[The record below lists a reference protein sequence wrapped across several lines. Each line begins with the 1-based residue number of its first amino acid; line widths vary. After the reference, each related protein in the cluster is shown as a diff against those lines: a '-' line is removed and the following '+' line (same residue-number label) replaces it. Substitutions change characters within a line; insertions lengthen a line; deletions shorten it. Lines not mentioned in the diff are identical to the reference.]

1 MINKYFIFCI
11 VVISIGCKTFQKNH
25 SIKTQYENYCFQIV
39 DSFLYY
45 NPIKNGVTIF
55 SPTLECS
62 NEYCNGVCRIDSII
76 LHSNRSGLEN
86 YDTVINPAY
95 AKKYINNIKVGGKRT
110 STYKLLID
118 DSLLLIGYKNG
129 SPYYDTIKK

>member
-1 MINKYFIFCI
+1 MINKFFIFCLI
-11 VVISIGCKTFQKNH
+11 VFLIGCKTLQKKH
-25 SIKTQYENYCFQIV
+25 SVITQYEKYCFHIV
-39 DSFLYY
+39 DSFIFY

-55 SPTLECS
+55 SPSLECS

-76 LHSNRSGLEN
+76 LHSNRSGTEN
-86 YDTVINPAY
+86 YDTVINPLY
-95 AKKYINNIKVGGKRT
+95 ANKYINSVKIGGERT
-110 STYKLLID
+110 CTYKYLID